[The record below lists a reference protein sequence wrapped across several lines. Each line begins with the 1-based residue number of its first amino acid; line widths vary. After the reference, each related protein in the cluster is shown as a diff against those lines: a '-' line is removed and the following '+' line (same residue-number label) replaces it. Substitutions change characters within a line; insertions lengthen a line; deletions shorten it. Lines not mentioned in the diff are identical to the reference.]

1 MGLKRINVCKVEL
14 IGWEVRLVRKHLSQP
29 RAPALTQCCL
39 LTTDKSPPLSLRC
52 FFYHPLFCFYWLN
65 SPQTVKNLPVIQE
78 TQVWSQGQEDPLEKG
93 MATHSMDRE
102 AWWATVHGVTKSQT
116 WLSDLA
122 LAYISLA
129 VLGLRCSMWDL
140 VPWPGIEP
148 LPSALGEWSLS
159 HWTTREVPKL
169 TFQYMSLIT
178 SLQVP
183 GGVPLPHGDS
193 CKGLRWSTCA
203 A

>member
-1 MGLKRINVCKVEL
+1 MFFLPPPFL
-14 IGWEVRLVRKHLSQP
+14 FL
-29 RAPALTQCCL
+29 LTQFISDSKKFACNPGDPGL
-39 LTTDKSPPLSLRC
+39 IPGSGRSLGDGNGYPLRILSCRI
-52 FFYHPLFCFYWLN
+52 PW
-65 SPQTVKNLPVIQE
+65 T
-78 TQVWSQGQEDPLEKG
+78 EKPG
-93 MATHSMDRE
+93 GLQST
-102 AWWATVHGVTKSQT
+102 GVTKSQT

-183 GGVPLPHGDS
+183 GGVPLPHGNSYVRAWDDPPVLPKPELTS
-193 CKGLRWSTCA
+193 
-203 A
+203 